1 MGVYFVT
8 FFFEHT
14 VCISPTLWAFNLN
27 FYVNMDLVYLIRTTL
42 TFIGEGMSG
51 FIPSLAALAQGVSG
65 NPECSNGTIIH
76 VEDQVFRLPYQN
88 IDFQTLLIGLF
99 MVLILK
105 FMWLYVFFEPLL
117 CLYYFNQGFMQYIL
131 QKLYLH

>member
-1 MGVYFVT
+1 MV
-8 FFFEHT
+8 
-14 VCISPTLWAFNLN
+14 
-27 FYVNMDLVYLIRTTL
+27 LVYLIRTTL

-88 IDFQTLLIGLF
+88 QNIESNSPSRLF
-99 MVLILK
+99 LVLILK

>member
-1 MGVYFVT
+1 MV
-8 FFFEHT
+8 
-14 VCISPTLWAFNLN
+14 
-27 FYVNMDLVYLIRTTL
+27 LVYLIRTAL

-88 IDFQTLLIGLF
+88 QNIDFQTLLLDCS
-99 MVLILK
+99 
-105 FMWLYVFFEPLL
+105 WCL
-117 CLYYFNQGFMQYIL
+117 C
-131 QKLYLH
+131 